1 MRLVLTHGCFDI
13 LHPGH
18 LYHLKASRLLGDML
32 IVSVTADEF
41 VNKGPDKPVFPLD
54 KRIEMLRA
62 LRCVDIVIPSYNWRP
77 DEVIRTLRPNI
88 YTKHKEYEGMLPEKE
103 LVEHYGGK
111 VVFIEDEKICSS
123 RSLCAFL

>member
-41 VNKGPDKPVFPLD
+41 VNKGLGKPRITLS
-54 KRIEMLRA
+54 KRMAMLREF
-62 LRCVDIVIPSYNWRP
+62 RCVDFVLPSYDWRP
-77 DEVIRTLRPNI
+77 DRVIETLRPNI

-103 LVEHYGGK
+103 LVEKYGGH
-111 VVFIEDEKICSS
+111 VVFISDEKVYSS
-123 RSLCAFL
+123 RDLCAS